1 MGLLDAFKSESKKL
15 TPKLSLAAGMLYMI
29 SSDDEIS
36 PEEIAHLELTLAGD
50 GLLID
55 SAIKYVRDVKYEQFL
70 FDASSLLNTKQ
81 KLCLL
86 VNMADSLMS
95 DGKADEKEQLM
106 FADALAAFGL
116 SGEGFKDYFEIIS
129 LKNDHS
135 IFN

>member
-29 SSDDEIS
+29 SSDGEIS
-36 PEEIAHLELTLAGD
+36 PEEIALLELALAGD
-50 GLLID
+50 GPLID
-55 SAIKYVRDVKYEQFL
+55 NAIKYVRDVKYEQFL

-106 FADALAAFGL
+106 FADALAAFGS
-116 SGEGFKDYFEIIS
+116 SGEGFKDYFEIIA

>member
-1 MGLLDAFKSESKKL
+1 MMA
-15 TPKLSLAAGMLYMI
+15 
-29 SSDDEIS
+29 SDGEIEA
-36 PEEIAHLELTLAGD
+36 EEIGQLQSVVGRD
-50 GLLID
+50 QDLINN
-55 SAIKYVRDVKYEQFL
+55 AVKYLRSVKYEQFL

-106 FADALAAFGL
+106 FADALAAFGS
-116 SGEGFKDYFEIIS
+116 SGEGFKDYFEIIA